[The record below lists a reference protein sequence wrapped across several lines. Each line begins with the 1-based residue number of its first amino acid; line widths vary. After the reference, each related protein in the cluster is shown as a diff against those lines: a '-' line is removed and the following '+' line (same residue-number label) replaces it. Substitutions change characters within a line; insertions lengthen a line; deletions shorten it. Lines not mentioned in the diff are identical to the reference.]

1 MACAGNGPAAYEAQQ
16 NVSRPDPP
24 MFRLLLATLGIAAHL
39 AVVTAP
45 AGAQPSDDPRHGLT
59 RQQDAAALRLARR
72 LVDGNISVQVF
83 TAEHAARLCYG
94 AAAANSPVGPTARDR
109 NGLTASQLTQFRGCV
124 EQSGYRLR
132 G

>member
-1 MACAGNGPAAYEAQQ
+1 
-16 NVSRPDPP
+16 
-24 MFRLLLATLGIAAHL
+24 MFRLAAALGIAAHL

-45 AGAQPSDDPRHGLT
+45 AGAQRSADPDHGLT

-72 LVDGNISVQVF
+72 LVDGDINRQVF

-94 AAAANSPVGPTARDR
+94 AASANSPVGPTARDR
-109 NGLTASQLTQFRGCV
+109 DGLTASQRAQFSDCV
-124 EQSGYRLR
+124 EQSGWRLQPAR